1 MRKEV
6 SLILIIILLVPVSY
20 GQLNSIEIKDVNI
33 NDNSIQVL
41 VQNNMDKDF
50 NKITFI
56 INNQYTIIQEEILSN
71 FTTKFFVVNYRAGI
85 KLETIKVIV
94 GDQLDDYV
102 FTGNEDRFVVN
113 QEVSSITS
121 TIESNSPVS
130 YIYSNQRLAKIQ
142 DGNVLY
148 FSSDNIGS
156 TSIETDNSGSVSFKS
171 NYLPFAK
178 EISFSSIN
186 NEKYGFTGKEFDT
199 ENSLNYFNARY
210 YNPNNGKFI
219 SNDPIFKPSEGGYQY
234 VRNNPLTITD
244 PSGNDPCVNSCPG
257 ANFWRNIKL
266 DFGLAATKN
275 EVFQGMVMN
284 NRDWRTEP
292 NFIEGLAPTE
302 LTNWIPGPGEISMG
316 AKGVMALGTI
326 GFRGFEKFFQQQSL
340 ELALKKIGSTEGFE
354 WIDVDLI
361 RKMVRFNKPM
371 NTPGTAEFVRS
382 EGVIR
387 VSNHFFA
394 HSLTEDQIDQLANE
408 LAHEYT
414 HSYFHTQGGTGSVFL
429 TGNSLLLNGWNP
441 ASGDPSDELIRN
453 VALRAINF
461 QDEYAAYTVSME
473 FSRRIGRKL
482 STKELMLQEAL
493 QKGPRAV
500 ERWLKRNGYK
510 DKVRFYE

>member
-1 MRKEV
+1 MKKLA
-6 SLILIIILLVPVSY
+6 LILVMLLVMESFTF
-20 GQLNSIEIKDVNI
+20 GQIDSIKIKDVNV
-33 NDNSIQVL
+33 NDNQIQIL
-41 VQNNMDKDF
+41 VENNFNQDF
-50 NKITFI
+50 VKELFVINGNNETLQEVELKAFEAKFFI
-56 INNQYTIIQEEILSN
+56 ISYDTE
-71 FTTKFFVVNYRAGI
+71 I
-85 KLETIKVIV
+85 KLETLQIIV
-94 GDQLDDYV
+94 DDNTANYR
-102 FTGNEDRFVVN
+102 FTGQEDTFVIN
-113 QEVSSITS
+113 QETS
-121 TIESNSPVS
+121 QTSELTQIESNSPVS
-130 YIYSNQRLAKIQ
+130 YIYASGRVAKIQ
-142 DGNVLY
+142 DNQIVY
-148 FSSDNIGS
+148 FSSDNVGS
-156 TSIETDNSGSVSFKS
+156 TSLETDSLGSVNFKA
-171 NYLPFAK
+171 NYLPFGK

-500 ERWLKRNGYK
+500 ERWLKRNGY
-510 DKVRFYE
+510 